1 MTENT
6 FESFS
11 AASKSDVEQHF
22 NVSRDFVN
30 EMVKVF
36 FNHGLST
43 DDMNALFPAGPFD
56 SPNWDIA
63 KNLKEPLPEFVEAV
77 ARHAVMTR
85 QAEEELLFRSR
96 PN

>member
-1 MTENT
+1 
-6 FESFS
+6 
-11 AASKSDVEQHF
+11 
-22 NVSRDFVN
+22 
-30 EMVKVF
+30 
-36 FNHGLST
+36 
-43 DDMNALFPAGPFD
+43 MNALFPAGPFD

-77 ARHAVMTR
+77 ASHAVMTR